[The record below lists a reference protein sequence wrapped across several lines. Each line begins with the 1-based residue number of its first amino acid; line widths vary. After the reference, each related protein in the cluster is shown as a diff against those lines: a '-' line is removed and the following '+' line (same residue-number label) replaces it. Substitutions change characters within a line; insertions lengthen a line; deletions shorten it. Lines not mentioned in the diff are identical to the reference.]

1 MRAVASRWGGGCPGH
16 RTPRPGG
23 SPSPPPVCAGAD
35 RARGGG
41 PGAEGRDR
49 AGRLVE
55 RAAIS
60 SGSRSGS
67 PAGRRLAVSASA
79 SRRVTPTPPSAGCT
93 QRSRGGMTPR
103 RRSLLPGHRAAR
115 ASTASA
121 HWVRLLPDSSAARA
135 AGRCTDP
142 EAYHSDRWTSP
153 ASCRGLPMLAKSP
166 RTAAVTMR
174 RGSSRQKPP
183 GRRRRRRPAG
193 HGAAR
198 AARPRPRR

>member
-41 PGAEGRDR
+41 PGAESRDR

-93 QRSRGGMTPR
+93 QRSRGGMTTR

-135 AGRCTDP
+135 AGRCTAGLTRNIIRP
-142 EAYHSDRWTSP
+142 EEGCWGGWP
-153 ASCRGLPMLAKSP
+153 IEGLPAAPATPSMPCSASVQPLGHDGLSP
-166 RTAAVTMR
+166 GARL
-174 RGSSRQKPP
+174 
-183 GRRRRRRPAG
+183 GRPTPSA
-193 HGAAR
+193 
-198 AARPRPRR
+198 

>member
-41 PGAEGRDR
+41 PGAESRDR

-79 SRRVTPTPPSAGCT
+79 SRRVTPTPPSAECT
-93 QRSRGGMTPR
+93 KRSRGGMTTR
-103 RRSLLPGHRAAR
+103 RRSLLPGHRAAPV
-115 ASTASA
+115 TA
-121 HWVRLLPDSSAARA
+121 LPV
-135 AGRCTDP
+135 
-142 EAYHSDRWTSP
+142 
-153 ASCRGLPMLAKSP
+153 
-166 RTAAVTMR
+166 AVVSKPPCGKRQSWKVHDTHVY
-174 RGSSRQKPP
+174 SSRKLPRVPELQQ
-183 GRRRRRRPAG
+183 GERHGCAFSHGAELTERTRRRW
-193 HGAAR
+193 AR
-198 AARPRPRR
+198 